1 MRSKISVPTVRRV
14 ALGAGAVMLA
24 GAAGATAAVAAK
36 AITADVVAPDK
47 GYYSLTM
54 FNERA
59 SGDKSCTEIW
69 GRNYYYAG
77 IILDYP
83 GNIKQ
88 KFTYA
93 WPTGFACTFTPS
105 KSSYKKQDG
114 GAVESISGKLSC
126 EYKPDKY
133 TFQANADLTLKLTQE
148 RWGLQAILDVEGS
161 GRDNGCNFTQN
172 WMGVWAGK

>member
-1 MRSKISVPTVRRV
+1 MQTKISVPTARRI
-14 ALGAGAVMLA
+14 AIGAGAAMLA
-24 GAAGATAAVAAK
+24 GVAGATAAIAAK

-59 SGDKSCTEIW
+59 SGDKECTEIW
-69 GRNYYYAG
+69 GKGYYYAG
-77 IILDYP
+77 VILDYP

-88 KFTYA
+88 KISYA
-93 WPTGFACTFTPS
+93 WPTGFVCTFTPS
-105 KSSYKKQDG
+105 KNTYKKQDG
-114 GAVESISGKLSC
+114 GAVEKITGKLSC

-148 RWGLQAILDVEGS
+148 PWGLQAILDADGT
-161 GRDNGCNFTQN
+161 GADRGCSFTQN
-172 WMGVWAGK
+172 WVGVWAGK